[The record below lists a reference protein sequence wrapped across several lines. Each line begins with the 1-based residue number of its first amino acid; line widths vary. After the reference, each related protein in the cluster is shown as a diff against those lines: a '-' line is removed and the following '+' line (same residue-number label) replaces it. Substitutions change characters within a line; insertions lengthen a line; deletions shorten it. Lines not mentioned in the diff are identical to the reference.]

1 MIWEIEVRNRSTIPP
16 PPDFGETWPFPTE
29 KLLPTYRPCP
39 WVTHAKLFGWVN
51 TCGLR
56 NRGPKSRYQNIRV
69 GKLLASCYLRN
80 RGPQDSNLCAQ
91 DSNSWCAQDSNLC
104 ALDSNLC
111 AQDSNSCAQNMQ
123 LARTRYVNK
132 HSRHGRFLFLISLYR
147 KKSSRKSRGKMTRYS
162 TRSIYKRLF

>member
-104 ALDSNLC
+104 A
-111 AQDSNSCAQNMQ
+111 QDSNSCAQNMQ